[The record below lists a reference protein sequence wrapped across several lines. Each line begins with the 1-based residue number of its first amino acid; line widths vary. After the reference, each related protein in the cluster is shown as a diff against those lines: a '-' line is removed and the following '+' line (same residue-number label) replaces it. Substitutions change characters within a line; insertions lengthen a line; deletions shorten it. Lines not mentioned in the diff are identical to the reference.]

1 MRLSSLADYA
11 VVLMTAAAGHCGARG
26 LIDGPKARQN
36 ARQLSEETGIKLPTA
51 QKLLQALARAD
62 LIETVRGAGG
72 GIRLARPPAT
82 ITLAQ
87 IVEAVD
93 GPIAITNCI
102 ETRGHVCAIEQGCSV
117 KPHWFVV
124 NNAIRDALDAVSLAD
139 LTRKPAA
146 QMPLDSTM
154 KTQNNAPNMMEK
166 A

>member
-11 VVLMTAAAGHCGARG
+11 VVLMSAAAGHCGARG

-36 ARQLSEETGIKLPTA
+36 ARQLSDETGIKLPTA
-51 QKLLQALARAD
+51 QKLLQALSRAE

-102 ETRGHVCAIEQGCSV
+102 EAEGHSCAIEQGCSV
-117 KPHWFVV
+117 KPHWFIV
-124 NNAIRDALDAVSLAD
+124 NNAIRDALNAVTLAD
-139 LTRKPAA
+139 LARKPA
-146 QMPLDSTM
+146 
-154 KTQNNAPNMMEK
+154 TQSLPNKNISKIMEQ